1 MFSEKIY
8 KRIQDMQTAPK
19 TFLERIKFIGP
30 SVIVTGSVV
39 GSGSIV
45 MTPLLGAAAGFLLL
59 WWLLLSMWSKPII
72 QAEISRYIVV
82 TKKTFLEAFADMPG
96 FKTTIQGKT
105 TSWLVWFMFIGV
117 IPSIAGMGG
126 LAGAVAEAGNTMFPI
141 LSTEA
146 WVAISCLLTWLLL
159 YFGSYKSLE
168 RTLLV
173 MVIFFSFMT
182 LVIAIAMQST
192 EYQVNFDQISQ
203 GLSFSFP
210 TEYLPLALAVF
221 GFTGISYGEI
231 MAYTYWCLEKGYA
244 DNTGNDIEETKHWI
258 KTMQTDVWVT
268 VFFITLGTLPFFF
281 LGAGVLNNVP
291 ELQESLAT
299 SSFWDVD
306 VISSLQNMFSLVLG
320 GWAKWLFIIL
330 AFFVLFSTLLS
341 GTAAFTRT
349 ISDYLISMGLVK
361 ERTDTRKKLIKLV
374 AFVIPFLSG
383 LFYFILPNPITLLL
397 IAGIWAA
404 MGLPIVNIGALY
416 LVNKLEPALQ
426 PKVSTKVILWA
437 SLILQ
442 LCLAGLIVYDIGL
455 NF

>member
-1 MFSEKIY
+1 
-8 KRIQDMQTAPK
+8 MQKAPT
-19 TFLERIKFIGP
+19 TFLERLKFIGP

-45 MTPLLGAAAGFLLL
+45 MTPLLGAAAGFILL
-59 WWLLLSMWSKPII
+59 WWLLLSIWSKPII

-117 IPSIAGMGG
+117 VPSIAGMGG
-126 LAGAVAEAGNTMFPI
+126 LAGAVAEAGNTMFPLI
-141 LSTEA
+141 TTEL
-146 WVAISCLLTWLLL
+146 WVVLSCLFTWMLL
-159 YFGSYKSLE
+159 YFGSYRSLE
-168 RTLLV
+168 KTLLV
-173 MVIFFSFMT
+173 MVLLFSFITMI
-182 LVIAIAMQST
+182 IAIAMQFT
-192 EYQVNFDQISQ
+192 DYQVSASQISQ
-203 GLSFSFP
+203 GLSFTFP

-244 DNTGNDIEETKHWI
+244 DSAGGDIEETKHWI

-281 LGAGVLNNVP
+281 LGAGVLNNVT

-299 SSFWDVD
+299 SSFWDID

-320 GWAKWLFIIL
+320 GWAKWLFIIM

-361 ERTDTRKKLIKLV
+361 EKEDTRKNLIQLV

-383 LFYFILPNPITLLL
+383 LFYFVLPNPFTLPL

-416 LVNKLEPALQ
+416 LVNTLEPELQ
-426 PKVSTKVILWA
+426 PKLITKLILWG

-442 LCLAGLIVYDIGL
+442 ITLALLIINDIAL
-455 NF
+455 SF

>member
-1 MFSEKIY
+1 
-8 KRIQDMQTAPK
+8 MQTAPK
-19 TFLERIKFIGP
+19 TFKERLKFIGP

-72 QAEISRYIVV
+72 QAEISRYVVV
-82 TKKTFLEAFADMPG
+82 TRKTFLEAFADMPG

-126 LAGAVAEAGNTMFPI
+126 LAGAVAEAGNTMFPL
-141 LSTEA
+141 LSTEV
-146 WVAISCLLTWLLL
+146 WVFISCLITWLLL
-159 YFGSYKSLE
+159 YFGSYRSLE
-168 RTLLV
+168 KTLLA
-173 MVIFFSFMT
+173 MVLFFSFMT
-182 LVIAIAMQST
+182 LIIALAMQST
-192 EYQVNFDQISQ
+192 EYQVNLNQISE
-203 GLSFSFP
+203 GLSFSLP

-244 DNTGNDIEETKHWI
+244 EDTDNDIEEKKHWI

-349 ISDYLISMGLVK
+349 ISDYLISMGLVREK
-361 ERTDTRKKLIKLV
+361 TDTRTKLIKLI

-426 PKVSTKVILWA
+426 PKVSTKVILWV
-437 SLILQ
+437 SLVLQ
-442 LCLAGLIVYDIGL
+442 LSLAGLIVYDIGL

>member
-1 MFSEKIY
+1 MN
-8 KRIQDMQTAPK
+8 APRSLLDRLK
-19 TFLERIKFIGP
+19 YIGP

-45 MTPLLGAAAGFLLL
+45 MTPLLGAAAGFVLL

-82 TKKTFLEAFADMPG
+82 TRKTFLEAFSDMPG

-117 IPSIAGMGG
+117 IPSVAGMGG
-126 LAGAVAEAGNTMFPI
+126 LAGAVAEAGNSMIPLI
-141 LSTEA
+141 SVEI
-146 WVAISCLLTWLLL
+146 WVVACCLTTWLIL
-159 YFGSYKSLE
+159 YWGSYQNLE
-168 RTLLV
+168 SILLV
-173 MVIFFSFMT
+173 MVLFFSFIT
-182 LVIAIAMQST
+182 IAIAFSMQST
-192 EYQVNFDQISQ
+192 EYEVNFEQISQ
-203 GLSFSFP
+203 GLTFSFP
-210 TEYLPLALAVF
+210 TEFLPLALAVF

-244 DNTGNDIEETKHWI
+244 QDTRNDIQETKAWI

-268 VFFITLGTLPFFF
+268 VLFITIGTLPFFF
-281 LGAGVLNNVP
+281 LGAGVLHFVP

-299 SSFWDVD
+299 NSFWDVD
-306 VISSLQNMFSLVLG
+306 IIGALQNMFSLVLG

-349 ISDYLISMGLVK
+349 IADYLISTGLVL
-361 ERTDTRKKLIKLV
+361 EQEDTRTYLIKLI
-374 AFVIPFLSG
+374 AFFIPFFSCV
-383 LFYFILPNPITLLL
+383 FYFILPNPITLLI

-416 LVNKLEPALQ
+416 LISKLDKDLQ
-426 PKVSTKVILWA
+426 PKQSTKTILWL

-442 LCLAGLIVYDIGL
+442 ITMALLILYDMTIG
-455 NF
+455 F

>member
-1 MFSEKIY
+1 
-8 KRIQDMQTAPK
+8 MQEAPK
-19 TFLERIKFIGP
+19 TFLERLKFIGP
-30 SVIVTGSVV
+30 SVVVTGSVV

-45 MTPLLGAAAGFLLL
+45 MTPLLGAAAGFMLL

-72 QAEISRYIVV
+72 QAEIARYIVV
-82 TKKTFLEAFADMPG
+82 SKKTFLEAFADMPG

-126 LAGAVAEAGNTMFPI
+126 LAGAVAEAGNTMFPFLTVEI
-141 LSTEA
+141 
-146 WVAISCLLTWLLL
+146 WVVISCLVTWMLL

-168 RTLLV
+168 KTLLV
-173 MVIFFSFMT
+173 MVLFFSFMT
-182 LVIAIAMQST
+182 MIIAIAMQST
-192 EYQVNFDQISQ
+192 DYQVSAAQVSS

-210 TEYLPLALAVF
+210 SGYLPLALAVF

-244 DNTGNDIEETKHWI
+244 ENSGNNVEETKHWI

-281 LGAGVLNNVP
+281 LGAGVLYNVP
-291 ELQESLAT
+291 ELQQALAT
-299 SSFWDVD
+299 SSFWDID

-320 GWAKWLFIIL
+320 GWAKWLFIVL

-361 ERTDTRKKLIKLV
+361 EQANTRKKLIKLI
-374 AFVIPFLSG
+374 AFLIPFLSG
-383 LFYFILPNPITLLL
+383 LFYFVLPNPFTLLL

-416 LVNKLEPALQ
+416 LVNKLEPELQ
-426 PKVSTKVILWA
+426 PKITTKFILWA
-437 SLILQ
+437 SLVLQ
-442 LCLAGLIVYDIGL
+442 LSMAVLIIDDILLA
-455 NF
+455 F

>member
-1 MFSEKIY
+1 M
-8 KRIQDMQTAPK
+8 RTAPK
-19 TFLERIKFIGP
+19 TFKERLKFIGP

-72 QAEISRYIVV
+72 QAEISRYVVV

-126 LAGAVAEAGNTMFPI
+126 LAGAVAEAGNTMFPL
-141 LSTEA
+141 LSTEV
-146 WVAISCLLTWLLL
+146 WVFISCLITWLLL
-159 YFGSYKSLE
+159 YFGSYRSLE
-168 RTLLV
+168 RTLLA
-173 MVIFFSFMT
+173 MVLFFSFMT
-182 LVIAIAMQST
+182 LIIALAMQST
-192 EYQVNFDQISQ
+192 EYQVNLNQISE

-210 TEYLPLALAVF
+210 TEHLPLALAVF

-244 DNTGNDIEETKHWI
+244 ENTGNDIEEKKHWI

-349 ISDYLISMGLVK
+349 ISDYLISMGLVREK
-361 ERTDTRKKLIKLV
+361 TDTRTKLIKLI

-404 MGLPIVNIGALY
+404 IGLPLVNIGALY

-426 PKVSTKVILWA
+426 PKVSTKVILWV
-437 SLILQ
+437 SLVLQ
-442 LCLAGLIVYDIGL
+442 LSLAGLIVYDIGL

>member
-1 MFSEKIY
+1 MHK
-8 KRIQDMQTAPK
+8 APK
-19 TFLERIKFIGP
+19 TFIERLKFIGP

-72 QAEISRYIVV
+72 QAEISRYVVV

-105 TSWLVWFMFIGV
+105 TSWLVWFMFLGV

-126 LAGAVAEAGNTMFPI
+126 LAGAVAEAGNTMLPL
-141 LSTEA
+141 LSIEG
-146 WVAISCLLTWLLL
+146 WVVVSCLLTWLLL

-168 RTLLV
+168 KTLLV
-173 MVIFFSFMT
+173 MVLFFSFMT
-182 LVIAIAMQST
+182 LIIAISMQST
-192 EYQVNFDQISQ
+192 EYQVSFTQISQ
-203 GLSFSFP
+203 GLTFSFP

-244 DNTGNDIEETKHWI
+244 KNSGNDLEETKHWI
-258 KTMQTDVWVT
+258 RTMQTDVWVT

-361 ERTDTRKKLIKLV
+361 EKIDTRGKLIKLI
-374 AFVIPFLSG
+374 AFLIPFLSG

-416 LVNKLEPALQ
+416 LINKLDPVLQ
-426 PKVSTKVILWA
+426 PKIGTIIILWM
-437 SLILQ
+437 SLVLQ
-442 LCLAGLIVYDIGL
+442 LFLAVLIVYDISL

>member
-1 MFSEKIY
+1 
-8 KRIQDMQTAPK
+8 MQEAPK

-126 LAGAVAEAGNTMFPI
+126 LAGAVAEAGNTMFP
-141 LSTEA
+141 LFSTEI
-146 WVAISCLLTWLLL
+146 WVAISCLITWLLL

-168 RTLLV
+168 RTLLI
-173 MVIFFSFMT
+173 MVLFFSFMT
-182 LVIAIAMQST
+182 LIIAIAMQST
-192 EYQVNFDQISQ
+192 DYQVNFDQISQ
-203 GLSFSFP
+203 GLSFAFP

-291 ELQESLAT
+291 ELQEALAMG
-299 SSFWDVD
+299 SFWDVD

-361 ERTDTRKKLIKLV
+361 EQAHTRKKLIKLV

-416 LVNKLEPALQ
+416 LVNKLEPELQ
-426 PKVSTKVILWA
+426 PRVSTKIILWA

-442 LCLAGLIVYDIGL
+442 LSLAGLIVYDIGL

>member
-1 MFSEKIY
+1 
-8 KRIQDMQTAPK
+8 MQKAPT
-19 TFLERIKFIGP
+19 TFLERLKFIGP

-45 MTPLLGAAAGFLLL
+45 MTPLLGAAAGFILL
-59 WWLLLSMWSKPII
+59 WWLLLSIWSKPII

-117 IPSIAGMGG
+117 VPSIAGMGG
-126 LAGAVAEAGNTMFPI
+126 LAGAVAEAGNTMFPLI
-141 LSTEA
+141 TTEL
-146 WVAISCLLTWLLL
+146 WVVLSCLFTWMLL
-159 YFGSYKSLE
+159 YFGSYRSLE
-168 RTLLV
+168 KTLLV
-173 MVIFFSFMT
+173 MVLLFSFITMI
-182 LVIAIAMQST
+182 IAIAMQFT
-192 EYQVNFDQISQ
+192 DYQVSASQISQ
-203 GLSFSFP
+203 GLSFTFP

-244 DNTGNDIEETKHWI
+244 DSAGGDIEETKHWI

-281 LGAGVLNNVP
+281 LGAGVLNNVT

-299 SSFWDVD
+299 SSFWDID

-320 GWAKWLFIIL
+320 GWAKWLFIIM

-349 ISDYLISMGLVK
+349 ISDYLISMGLVREK
-361 ERTDTRKKLIKLV
+361 EDTRKNLIQLV

-383 LFYFILPNPITLLL
+383 LFYFVLPNPFTLLL

-416 LVNKLEPALQ
+416 LVNKLEPELQ
-426 PKVSTKVILWA
+426 PKLITKLILWG

-442 LCLAGLIVYDIGL
+442 ITLALLIINDIVL
-455 NF
+455 SF

>member
-1 MFSEKIY
+1 
-8 KRIQDMQTAPK
+8 MQEAPK
-19 TFLERIKFIGP
+19 TFLERLKFIGP
-30 SVIVTGSVV
+30 SVVVTGSVV

-45 MTPLLGAAAGFLLL
+45 MTPLLGAAAGFMLL

-72 QAEISRYIVV
+72 QAEIARYIVV
-82 TKKTFLEAFADMPG
+82 SKKTFLEAFADMPG

-126 LAGAVAEAGNTMFPI
+126 LAGAVAEAGNTMFPFLTVEI
-141 LSTEA
+141 
-146 WVAISCLLTWLLL
+146 WVVISCLVTWMLL

-168 RTLLV
+168 KTLLV
-173 MVIFFSFMT
+173 MVLFFSFMT
-182 LVIAIAMQST
+182 MIIAIAMQST
-192 EYQVNFDQISQ
+192 DYQVSVAQVSS

-210 TEYLPLALAVF
+210 SGYLPLALAVF

-244 DNTGNDIEETKHWI
+244 ENSGNNVEETKHWI

-281 LGAGVLNNVP
+281 LGAGVLYNVP
-291 ELQESLAT
+291 ELQQALAT
-299 SSFWDVD
+299 SSFWDID

-320 GWAKWLFIIL
+320 GWAKWLFIVL

-361 ERTDTRKKLIKLV
+361 EQENTRKKVNQADSFPYSIS
-374 AFVIPFLSG
+374 IR
-383 LFYFILPNPITLLL
+383 FILFCFTKSLHLTSHSRH
-397 IAGIWAA
+397 
-404 MGLPIVNIGALY
+404 MGRHGVTY
-416 LVNKLEPALQ
+416 
-426 PKVSTKVILWA
+426 S
-437 SLILQ
+437 
-442 LCLAGLIVYDIGL
+442 
-455 NF
+455 

>member
-1 MFSEKIY
+1 MHK
-8 KRIQDMQTAPK
+8 APK
-19 TFLERIKFIGP
+19 TFIERLKFIGP

-72 QAEISRYIVV
+72 QAEISRYVVV

-105 TSWLVWFMFIGV
+105 TSWLVWFMFLGV

-126 LAGAVAEAGNTMFPI
+126 LAGAVAEAGNTMLPL
-141 LSTEA
+141 LSIEG
-146 WVAISCLLTWLLL
+146 WVVVSCLLTWLLL

-168 RTLLV
+168 KTLLV
-173 MVIFFSFMT
+173 MVLFFSFMT
-182 LVIAIAMQST
+182 LIIAISMQST
-192 EYQVNFDQISQ
+192 EYQVSFTQIFQ
-203 GLSFSFP
+203 GLTFSFP

-244 DNTGNDIEETKHWI
+244 NNSGNDLEETKHWI
-258 KTMQTDVWVT
+258 RTMQTDVWVT

-361 ERTDTRKKLIKLV
+361 EKIDTRGKLIKLI
-374 AFVIPFLSG
+374 AFLIPFLSG

-416 LVNKLEPALQ
+416 LINKLDPVLQ
-426 PKVSTKVILWA
+426 PKIGTIIILWM
-437 SLILQ
+437 SLVLQ
-442 LCLAGLIVYDIGL
+442 LFLAVLIVYDISL

>member
-1 MFSEKIY
+1 
-8 KRIQDMQTAPK
+8 MQKAPK
-19 TFLERIKFIGP
+19 TFIERLKFIGP

-72 QAEISRYIVV
+72 QAEISRYVVV

-105 TSWLVWFMFIGV
+105 TSWLVWFMFLGV

-126 LAGAVAEAGNTMFPI
+126 LAGAVAEAGNTMLPL
-141 LSTEA
+141 LSIEG
-146 WVAISCLLTWLLL
+146 WVVVSCLLTWLLL

-168 RTLLV
+168 KTLLV
-173 MVIFFSFMT
+173 MVLFFSFMT
-182 LVIAIAMQST
+182 LIIAISMQST
-192 EYQVNFDQISQ
+192 EYQVSFTQISQ
-203 GLSFSFP
+203 GLTFSFP

-244 DNTGNDIEETKHWI
+244 KNSGNDLEETKHWI
-258 KTMQTDVWVT
+258 RTMQTDVWVT

-361 ERTDTRKKLIKLV
+361 EKIDTRRKLIKLI
-374 AFVIPFLSG
+374 AFLIPFLSG

-416 LVNKLEPALQ
+416 LINKLDPVLQ
-426 PKVSTKVILWA
+426 PKIGTIIILWM
-437 SLILQ
+437 SLVLQ
-442 LCLAGLIVYDIGL
+442 LFLAVLIVYDISL

>member
-1 MFSEKIY
+1 
-8 KRIQDMQTAPK
+8 MQTAPK
-19 TFLERIKFIGP
+19 TFKERLKFIGP

-72 QAEISRYIVV
+72 QAEISRYVVV

-126 LAGAVAEAGNTMFPI
+126 LAGAVAEAGNTMFPL
-141 LSTEA
+141 LSTEV
-146 WVAISCLLTWLLL
+146 WVFISCLITWLLL
-159 YFGSYKSLE
+159 YFGSYRSLE
-168 RTLLV
+168 KTLLA
-173 MVIFFSFMT
+173 MVLFFSFMT
-182 LVIAIAMQST
+182 LIIALSMQST
-192 EYQVNFDQISQ
+192 EYQVSLNQISE
-203 GLSFSFP
+203 GLSFSLP

-244 DNTGNDIEETKHWI
+244 EDTDNDIEEKKHWI

-361 ERTDTRKKLIKLV
+361 EKTDTRTKLIKLV

-416 LVNKLEPALQ
+416 LINKLDPELQ
-426 PKVSTKVILWA
+426 PRAFTKIILWA

-442 LCLAGLIVYDIGL
+442 ITMALLIIYDIVVG
-455 NF
+455 FKS

>member
-1 MFSEKIY
+1 
-8 KRIQDMQTAPK
+8 MQEAPK
-19 TFLERIKFIGP
+19 TFLERLKFIGP
-30 SVIVTGSVV
+30 SVVVTGSVV

-45 MTPLLGAAAGFLLL
+45 MTPLLGAAAGFMLL

-72 QAEISRYIVV
+72 QAEIARYIVV
-82 TKKTFLEAFADMPG
+82 SKKTFLEAFADMPG

-126 LAGAVAEAGNTMFPI
+126 LAGAVAEAGNTMFPFLTVEI
-141 LSTEA
+141 
-146 WVAISCLLTWLLL
+146 WVVISCLVTWMLL

-168 RTLLV
+168 KTLLV
-173 MVIFFSFMT
+173 MVLFFSFMT
-182 LVIAIAMQST
+182 MIIAIAMQST
-192 EYQVNFDQISQ
+192 DYQVSVAQVSS

-210 TEYLPLALAVF
+210 SGYLPLALAVF

-244 DNTGNDIEETKHWI
+244 ENSGNNVEETKHWI

-281 LGAGVLNNVP
+281 LGAGVLYNIP
-291 ELQESLAT
+291 ELQQALAT
-299 SSFWDVD
+299 SSFWDID

-320 GWAKWLFIIL
+320 GWAKWLFIVL

-361 ERTDTRKKLIKLV
+361 EQANTRKKLIKLI
-374 AFVIPFLSG
+374 AFLIPFLSG
-383 LFYFILPNPITLLL
+383 LFYFVLPNPFTLLL

-416 LVNKLEPALQ
+416 LVNKLELELQ
-426 PKVSTKVILWA
+426 PKITTKFILWA
-437 SLILQ
+437 SLVLQ
-442 LCLAGLIVYDIGL
+442 LSMAVLIIDDILLA
-455 NF
+455 F

>member
-1 MFSEKIY
+1 
-8 KRIQDMQTAPK
+8 MQKAPK
-19 TFLERIKFIGP
+19 TILERIKFIGP

-126 LAGAVAEAGNTMFPI
+126 LAGAVAEAGNTMFPL

-146 WVAISCLLTWLLL
+146 WVVISCLLTWLLL

-192 EYQVNFDQISQ
+192 EYQVSFDQISQ

-244 DNTGNDIEETKHWI
+244 DNTGNDLEETKHWI

-281 LGAGVLNNVP
+281 LGAGVLNSVP
-291 ELQESLAT
+291 QLQESLAT

-349 ISDYLISMGLVK
+349 ISDYLISMGLVR
-361 ERTDTRKKLIKLV
+361 EGTNTRKKLIKLV

-426 PKVSTKVILWA
+426 PKVITKVILWA

-442 LCLAGLIVYDIGL
+442 LFLAGLIVYDIGL

>member
-1 MFSEKIY
+1 M
-8 KRIQDMQTAPK
+8 RTAPK
-19 TFLERIKFIGP
+19 TFKERLKFIGP

-72 QAEISRYIVV
+72 QAEISRYVVV
-82 TKKTFLEAFADMPG
+82 TKKTFLEAFADIPG

-126 LAGAVAEAGNTMFPI
+126 LAGAVAEAGNTMFPL
-141 LSTEA
+141 LSTEV
-146 WVAISCLLTWLLL
+146 WVFISCLITWLLL
-159 YFGSYKSLE
+159 YFGSYRSLE
-168 RTLLV
+168 RTLLA
-173 MVIFFSFMT
+173 MVLFFSFMT
-182 LVIAIAMQST
+182 LIIALAMQST
-192 EYQVNFDQISQ
+192 EYQVNLNQISE

-210 TEYLPLALAVF
+210 TEHLPLALAVF

-244 DNTGNDIEETKHWI
+244 ENTGNDIEEKKHWI

-349 ISDYLISMGLVK
+349 ISDYLISMGLVREK
-361 ERTDTRKKLIKLV
+361 TDTRTKLIKLI

-426 PKVSTKVILWA
+426 PKVSTKVILWV
-437 SLILQ
+437 SLVLQ
-442 LCLAGLIVYDIGL
+442 LSLAGLIVYDIGL

>member
-1 MFSEKIY
+1 
-8 KRIQDMQTAPK
+8 MQEAPK
-19 TFLERIKFIGP
+19 TFLERLKFIGP
-30 SVIVTGSVV
+30 SVVVTGSVV

-45 MTPLLGAAAGFLLL
+45 MTPLLGAAAGFMLL

-72 QAEISRYIVV
+72 QAEIARYIVV

-126 LAGAVAEAGNTMFPI
+126 LAGAVAEAGNTMFPFLTVEI
-141 LSTEA
+141 
-146 WVAISCLLTWLLL
+146 WVVISCLVTWMLL

-168 RTLLV
+168 KTLLV
-173 MVIFFSFMT
+173 MVLFFSFMT
-182 LVIAIAMQST
+182 MIIAIAMQST
-192 EYQVNFDQISQ
+192 DYQVSAAQVSS

-210 TEYLPLALAVF
+210 SGYLPLALAVF

-244 DNTGNDIEETKHWI
+244 ENSGNNVEETKHWI

-281 LGAGVLNNVP
+281 LGAGVLYNIP
-291 ELQESLAT
+291 ELQQALAT
-299 SSFWDVD
+299 SSFWDID

-320 GWAKWLFIIL
+320 GWAKWLFIVL

-361 ERTDTRKKLIKLV
+361 EQANTRKKLIKLI
-374 AFVIPFLSG
+374 AFLIPFLSG
-383 LFYFILPNPITLLL
+383 LFYFVLPNPFTLLL

-416 LVNKLEPALQ
+416 LVNKLEPELQ
-426 PKVSTKVILWA
+426 PRFTTKFILWA
-437 SLILQ
+437 SLVLQ
-442 LCLAGLIVYDIGL
+442 LSMAVLIIDDILLA
-455 NF
+455 F

>member
-1 MFSEKIY
+1 
-8 KRIQDMQTAPK
+8 MQEAPK
-19 TFLERIKFIGP
+19 TFLERLKFIGP
-30 SVIVTGSVV
+30 SVVVTGSVV

-45 MTPLLGAAAGFLLL
+45 MTPLLGAAAGFMLL

-72 QAEISRYIVV
+72 QAEIARYIVV
-82 TKKTFLEAFADMPG
+82 SKKTFLEAFADMPG

-126 LAGAVAEAGNTMFPI
+126 LAGAVAEAGNTMFPFLTVEI
-141 LSTEA
+141 
-146 WVAISCLLTWLLL
+146 WVVISCLVTWMLL

-168 RTLLV
+168 KTLLV
-173 MVIFFSFMT
+173 MVLFFSFMT
-182 LVIAIAMQST
+182 MIIAIAMQST
-192 EYQVNFDQISQ
+192 DYQVSVAQVSS

-210 TEYLPLALAVF
+210 SEYLPLALAVF

-244 DNTGNDIEETKHWI
+244 ENSGNNVEETKHWI

-281 LGAGVLNNVP
+281 LGAGVLYNVP
-291 ELQESLAT
+291 ELQQALAT
-299 SSFWDVD
+299 SSFWDID

-320 GWAKWLFIIL
+320 GWAKWLFIVL

-361 ERTDTRKKLIKLV
+361 EQANTRKKLIKLI
-374 AFVIPFLSG
+374 AFLIPFLSG
-383 LFYFILPNPITLLL
+383 LFYFVLPNPFTLLL

-416 LVNKLEPALQ
+416 LVNKLEPELQ
-426 PKVSTKVILWA
+426 PKITTKFILWA
-437 SLILQ
+437 SLVLQ
-442 LCLAGLIVYDIGL
+442 LSMAVLIIDDILLA
-455 NF
+455 F

>member
-1 MFSEKIY
+1 
-8 KRIQDMQTAPK
+8 MQEAPK
-19 TFLERIKFIGP
+19 TFLERLKFIGP
-30 SVIVTGSVV
+30 SVVVTGSVV

-45 MTPLLGAAAGFLLL
+45 MTPLLGAAAGFMLL

-72 QAEISRYIVV
+72 QAEIARYIVV
-82 TKKTFLEAFADMPG
+82 SKKTFLEAFADMPG

-126 LAGAVAEAGNTMFPI
+126 LAGAVAEAGNTMFPFLTVEI
-141 LSTEA
+141 
-146 WVAISCLLTWLLL
+146 WVVISCLVTWMLL

-168 RTLLV
+168 KTLLA
-173 MVIFFSFMT
+173 MVLFFSFMT
-182 LVIAIAMQST
+182 MIIAIAMQST
-192 EYQVNFDQISQ
+192 DYQVSVAQVSS

-210 TEYLPLALAVF
+210 SGYLPLALAVF

-244 DNTGNDIEETKHWI
+244 ENSGNNVEETKHWI

-281 LGAGVLNNVP
+281 LGAGILYNIP
-291 ELQESLAT
+291 ELQQALAT
-299 SSFWDVD
+299 SSFWDID

-320 GWAKWLFIIL
+320 GWAKWLFIVL

-361 ERTDTRKKLIKLV
+361 EQANTRKKLIKLI
-374 AFVIPFLSG
+374 AFLIPFLSG
-383 LFYFILPNPITLLL
+383 LFYFVLPNPFTLLL

-416 LVNKLEPALQ
+416 LVNKLEPELQ
-426 PKVSTKVILWA
+426 PKITTKFILWA
-437 SLILQ
+437 SLVLQ
-442 LCLAGLIVYDIGL
+442 LSMAVLIIDDILLA
-455 NF
+455 F

>member
-1 MFSEKIY
+1 MHK
-8 KRIQDMQTAPK
+8 APK
-19 TFLERIKFIGP
+19 TFIERLKFIGP

-72 QAEISRYIVV
+72 QAEISRYVVV

-105 TSWLVWFMFIGV
+105 TSWLVWFMFLGV

-126 LAGAVAEAGNTMFPI
+126 LAGAVAEAGNTMLPL
-141 LSTEA
+141 LSIEG
-146 WVAISCLLTWLLL
+146 WVVVSCLLTWLLL

-168 RTLLV
+168 KTLLV
-173 MVIFFSFMT
+173 MVLFFSFMT
-182 LVIAIAMQST
+182 LIIAISMQST
-192 EYQVNFDQISQ
+192 EYQVSFTQISQ
-203 GLSFSFP
+203 GLTFSFP

-244 DNTGNDIEETKHWI
+244 KNSGNDLEETKHWI
-258 KTMQTDVWVT
+258 RTMQTDVWVT

-281 LGAGVLNNVP
+281 LGAGVLNNLP

-361 ERTDTRKKLIKLV
+361 EKIDTRGKLIKLI
-374 AFVIPFLSG
+374 AFLIPFLSG

-416 LVNKLEPALQ
+416 LINKLDPVLQ
-426 PKVSTKVILWA
+426 PKIGTVIILWM
-437 SLILQ
+437 SLVLQ
-442 LCLAGLIVYDIGL
+442 LFLAVLIVYDITL

>member
-1 MFSEKIY
+1 
-8 KRIQDMQTAPK
+8 MQKAPK
-19 TFLERIKFIGP
+19 TFFERIKYIGP

-126 LAGAVAEAGNTMFPI
+126 LAGAVAEAGNTMFPL
-141 LSTEA
+141 LSIEL
-146 WVAISCLLTWLLL
+146 WVAISCLFTWLLL
-159 YFGSYKSLE
+159 YYGSYKSLE
-168 RTLLV
+168 KTLLI
-173 MVIFFSFMT
+173 MVLFFSFMT
-182 LVIAIAMQST
+182 MVIAIAMQST
-192 EYQVNFDQISQ
+192 EYQVNIAQISQ

-244 DNTGNDIEETKHWI
+244 DSIGEDIKETKNWI

-361 ERTDTRKKLIKLV
+361 ELTDTRQSLIKIV
-374 AFVIPFLSG
+374 AFIIPFLSG
-383 LFYFILPNPITLLL
+383 LFYFVLPNPITLLL

-416 LVNKLEPALQ
+416 LVNKLDPELQ
-426 PKVSTKVILWA
+426 PRLFTKVILWG

-442 LCLAGLIVYDIGL
+442 LSLAILIVYDISL
-455 NF
+455 SF

>member
-1 MFSEKIY
+1 
-8 KRIQDMQTAPK
+8 MQEAPK
-19 TFLERIKFIGP
+19 TFLERLKFIGP
-30 SVIVTGSVV
+30 SVVVTGSVV

-45 MTPLLGAAAGFLLL
+45 MTPLLGAAAGFMLL

-72 QAEISRYIVV
+72 QAEIARYIVV
-82 TKKTFLEAFADMPG
+82 SKKTFLEAFADMPG

-126 LAGAVAEAGNTMFPI
+126 LAGAVAEAGNTMFPLLTVEI
-141 LSTEA
+141 
-146 WVAISCLLTWLLL
+146 WVVISCLVTWMLL

-168 RTLLV
+168 KTLLV
-173 MVIFFSFMT
+173 MVLFFSFMT
-182 LVIAIAMQST
+182 MIIAIAMQST
-192 EYQVNFDQISQ
+192 DYQVSVAQVSS

-210 TEYLPLALAVF
+210 SGYLPLALAVF

-244 DNTGNDIEETKHWI
+244 ENSGNNVEETKHWI

-281 LGAGVLNNVP
+281 LGAGVLYNVP
-291 ELQESLAT
+291 ELQQALAT
-299 SSFWDVD
+299 SSFWDID

-361 ERTDTRKKLIKLV
+361 EQANTRKKLIKLI
-374 AFVIPFLSG
+374 AFLIPFLSG
-383 LFYFILPNPITLLL
+383 LFYFVLPNPFTLLL

-416 LVNKLEPALQ
+416 LVNKLEPELQ
-426 PKVSTKVILWA
+426 PKITTKFILWA
-437 SLILQ
+437 SLVLQ
-442 LCLAGLIVYDIGL
+442 LSMAVLIIDDILLA
-455 NF
+455 F

>member
-1 MFSEKIY
+1 MHK
-8 KRIQDMQTAPK
+8 APK
-19 TFLERIKFIGP
+19 TFIERLKFIGP

-72 QAEISRYIVV
+72 QAEISRYVVV

-105 TSWLVWFMFIGV
+105 TSWLVWFMFLGV

-126 LAGAVAEAGNTMFPI
+126 LAGAVAEAGNTMLPL
-141 LSTEA
+141 LSIEG
-146 WVAISCLLTWLLL
+146 WVVVSCLLTWLLL

-168 RTLLV
+168 KTLLV
-173 MVIFFSFMT
+173 MVLFFSFMT
-182 LVIAIAMQST
+182 LIIAISMQST
-192 EYQVNFDQISQ
+192 EYQVSFTQISQ
-203 GLSFSFP
+203 GLTFSFP

-244 DNTGNDIEETKHWI
+244 NNSGNDLEETKHWI
-258 KTMQTDVWVT
+258 RTMQTDVWVT

-281 LGAGVLNNVP
+281 LGAGVLNNLP

-361 ERTDTRKKLIKLV
+361 EKIDTRGKLIKLI
-374 AFVIPFLSG
+374 AFLIPFLSG

-416 LVNKLEPALQ
+416 LINKLDPVLQ
-426 PKVSTKVILWA
+426 PKIGTIIILWM
-437 SLILQ
+437 SLVLQ
-442 LCLAGLIVYDIGL
+442 LFLAVLIVYDISL

>member
-1 MFSEKIY
+1 
-8 KRIQDMQTAPK
+8 MQTAPK
-19 TFLERIKFIGP
+19 TFKERLKFIGP

-72 QAEISRYIVV
+72 QAEISRYVVV

-126 LAGAVAEAGNTMFPI
+126 LAGAVAEAGNTMFPL
-141 LSTEA
+141 LSTEV
-146 WVAISCLLTWLLL
+146 WVFISCLITWLLL
-159 YFGSYKSLE
+159 YFGSYRSLE
-168 RTLLV
+168 KTLLA
-173 MVIFFSFMT
+173 MVLFFSFMT
-182 LVIAIAMQST
+182 LIIALSMQST
-192 EYQVNFDQISQ
+192 EYQVNLNQISE
-203 GLSFSFP
+203 GLSFSLP

-244 DNTGNDIEETKHWI
+244 EDTDNDIEEKKHWI

-306 VISSLQNMFSLVLG
+306 IISSLQNMFSLVLG

-349 ISDYLISMGLVK
+349 ISDYLISMGLVREK
-361 ERTDTRKKLIKLV
+361 TDTRTKLIKLI

-383 LFYFILPNPITLLL
+383 FFYFILPNPITLLL

-426 PKVSTKVILWA
+426 PKVSTRVILWV
-437 SLILQ
+437 SLVLQ
-442 LCLAGLIVYDIGL
+442 LSLAGLIVYDIGL

>member
-1 MFSEKIY
+1 
-8 KRIQDMQTAPK
+8 MQEAPK

-126 LAGAVAEAGNTMFPI
+126 LAGAVAEAGNTMFP
-141 LSTEA
+141 LFSTEI
-146 WVAISCLLTWLLL
+146 WVAISCLITWLLL

-168 RTLLV
+168 RTLLI
-173 MVIFFSFMT
+173 MVLFFSFMT
-182 LVIAIAMQST
+182 LIIAIAMQST
-192 EYQVNFDQISQ
+192 DYQVNVDQISQ
-203 GLSFSFP
+203 GLSFAFP

-291 ELQESLAT
+291 ELQEALAT
-299 SSFWDVD
+299 GSFWDVD

-361 ERTDTRKKLIKLV
+361 EQAHTRKKLIKLV

-416 LVNKLEPALQ
+416 LVNKLEPELQ
-426 PKVSTKVILWA
+426 PRVSTKIILWA

-442 LCLAGLIVYDIGL
+442 LSLAGLIVYDIGL

>member
-1 MFSEKIY
+1 M
-8 KRIQDMQTAPK
+8 RIAPK
-19 TFLERIKFIGP
+19 TFKERLKFIGP

-72 QAEISRYIVV
+72 QAEISRYVVV

-126 LAGAVAEAGNTMFPI
+126 LAGAVAEAGNTMFPL
-141 LSTEA
+141 LSTEV
-146 WVAISCLLTWLLL
+146 WVFISCLITWLLL
-159 YFGSYKSLE
+159 YFGSYRSLE
-168 RTLLV
+168 RTLLA
-173 MVIFFSFMT
+173 MVLFFSFMT
-182 LVIAIAMQST
+182 LIIALAMQST
-192 EYQVNFDQISQ
+192 EYQVNLNQISE

-210 TEYLPLALAVF
+210 TEHLPLALAVF

-231 MAYTYWCLEKGYA
+231 MAYTYWCIEKGYA
-244 DNTGNDIEETKHWI
+244 EDTDNDIEEKKHWI

-349 ISDYLISMGLVK
+349 ISDYLISMGLVREK
-361 ERTDTRKKLIKLV
+361 TYTRTKLIKLI

-426 PKVSTKVILWA
+426 PKVSTKVILWG
-437 SLILQ
+437 SLVLQ
-442 LCLAGLIVYDIGL
+442 LSLAGLIVYDIGL